1 MAGPRK
7 SLKYL
12 SEAEVIAINEEMVA
26 KFGGLHGV
34 RDLNMLSL
42 AVGRPQMS
50 VAFQDAYKTIFDKQS
65 LKARSQTKFSSLA
78 YKAAALLHSIINNH
92 PFLDGNKRTSF
103 FSAILFLEYN
113 GWTLDFK
120 RKEGVKFTRK
130 AHKNDYTV
138 EPPPHYWHSHL
149 KAACIPFHHV
159 RLFKEKLCLF
169 ANYT

>member
-12 SEAEVIAINEEMVA
+12 TEAELIAINEEMVT

-34 RDLNMLSL
+34 RDLNLLSS

-50 VAFQDAYKTIFDKQS
+50 VGFRDAYESIFD
-65 LKARSQTKFSSLA
+65 
-78 YKAAALLHSIINNH
+78 KAAALLHSIINNH

-113 GWTLDFK
+113 GWSVEFK
-120 RKEGVKFTRK
+120 RKEGVKFTK
-130 AHKNDYTV
+130 KVHEHDYTV
-138 EPPPHYWHSHL
+138 EQISKWLEDHSV
-149 KAACIPFHHV
+149 KSN
-159 RLFKEKLCLF
+159 K
-169 ANYT
+169 

>member
-7 SLKYL
+7 NLKYL

-34 RDLNMLSL
+34 RDLNILSS

-50 VAFQDAYKTIFDKQS
+50 VAFQDAYRTIFD
-65 LKARSQTKFSSLA
+65 
-78 YKAAALLHSIINNH
+78 KAAALLHSIINNH

-113 GWTLDFK
+113 GWTVGFK
-120 RKEGVKFTRK
+120 RKEAVKFVRK
-130 AHKNDYTV
+130 VHDDDYTV
-138 EPPPHYWHSHL
+138 EQISKWLKDHSV
-149 KAACIPFHHV
+149 KSN
-159 RLFKEKLCLF
+159 R
-169 ANYT
+169 